1 VVGIKGETFPYC
13 VLYAREL
20 QPGFQASTKARV
32 PSPAFRKDR
41 LFEVIIAVVGS

>member
-1 VVGIKGETFPYC
+1 MVGIKGETFPSC

-32 PSPAFRKDR
+32 PSPADR
-41 LFEVIIAVVGS
+41 LFEVMIAVVGS